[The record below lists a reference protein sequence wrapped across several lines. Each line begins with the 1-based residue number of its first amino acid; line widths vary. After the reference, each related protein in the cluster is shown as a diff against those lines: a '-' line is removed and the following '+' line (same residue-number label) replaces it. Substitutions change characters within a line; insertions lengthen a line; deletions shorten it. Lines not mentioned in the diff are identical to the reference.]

1 VRTGTS
7 HGTSGAAASARGFTL
22 IEVMVALVIVAF
34 GMGAVLATLSSAAN
48 NIAAL
53 HDKTLA
59 QWIALNLVADTR
71 LNLQLPTAGT
81 TEGDIKAF
89 GNGDWH
95 WQRDIVP
102 VPSIPGLLEITV
114 RVRRTG
120 SSSASDRS
128 SSSSSSSSSSGA
140 SRSSG
145 ATTFSGSSSFGS
157 SGGAGRLGL
166 SSSSG
171 STLGAVTNSISTFAS
186 SSKDQNW
193 LATIIGFRGD
203 AVAAA
208 SGEAPDWTGTSLNG
222 TSSSSSGASSS
233 GAVLN
238 PGSSSGGGLLGSSS
252 GAGSPGPTAPN
263 TGSSGGG

>member
-1 VRTGTS
+1 MRPAV
-7 HGTSGAAASARGFTL
+7 RGFTL

-81 TEGDIKAF
+81 TEGDLKAF

-95 WQRDIVP
+95 WQQDIVP

-120 SSSASDRS
+120 SSSAASTSGRS

-140 SRSSG
+140 SRVGHTS
-145 ATTFSGSSSFGS
+145 AFSSSALVF
-157 SGGAGRLGL
+157 ALC
-166 SSSSG
+166 
-171 STLGAVTNSISTFAS
+171 AVNV
-186 SSKDQNW
+186 
-193 LATIIGFRGD
+193 G
-203 AVAAA
+203 AAA
-208 SGEAPDWTGTSLNG
+208 FPPITLSR
-222 TSSSSSGASSS
+222 
-233 GAVLN
+233 
-238 PGSSSGGGLLGSSS
+238 
-252 GAGSPGPTAPN
+252 PTFTCA
-263 TGSSGGG
+263 TCMICSA